1 MTRTSYQLCIPLL
14 DPVSGA
20 MPFSL
25 NEMVELAS
33 ILRDVC
39 LGLVELA
46 YPDTRPST
54 SFNFIKTRTSTGNTQ
69 EDTRLWMHLF
79 KVSLMIEHM
88 NSNE

>member
-1 MTRTSYQLCIPLL
+1 
-14 DPVSGA
+14 

-25 NEMVELAS
+25 TEVVELAS

-54 SFNFIKTRTSTGNTQ
+54 SFNFVKTRTTSTGNTQ

-79 KVSLMIEHM
+79 KVKLIYSTHGHKMSVTLHCSLQ
-88 NSNE
+88 

>member
-1 MTRTSYQLCIPLL
+1 
-14 DPVSGA
+14 

>member
-1 MTRTSYQLCIPLL
+1 
-14 DPVSGA
+14 

-25 NEMVELAS
+25 NEVVELAS

-79 KVSLMIEHM
+79 KVSLIIEHM

>member
-1 MTRTSYQLCIPLL
+1 
-14 DPVSGA
+14 

-25 NEMVELAS
+25 NEVVELAS

-54 SFNFIKTRTSTGNTQ
+54 SFNFVKTRTGNTE
-69 EDTRLWMHLF
+69 EDTRYWMHLF
-79 KVSLMIEHM
+79 KVRFAYFFKTYSR
-88 NSNE
+88 

>member
-1 MTRTSYQLCIPLL
+1 
-14 DPVSGA
+14 

-25 NEMVELAS
+25 NEVVELAS

-79 KVSLMIEHM
+79 KVRLMIEHM

>member
-1 MTRTSYQLCIPLL
+1 
-14 DPVSGA
+14 

-25 NEMVELAS
+25 NEVVELAS